1 MRMGKRPY
9 YQRYC
14 SVRKQLILLS
24 HFLILSFS
32 QSLHAQPAAI
42 KTRLS
47 GYFQNYKNAA
57 YTSDDPIRLTD
68 VQVDEDQRCI
78 RVFANA
84 GFASQPFTR
93 ETVSRIHRE
102 VERLMPPPYNTWRI
116 QILANGTPI
125 EELIPLAWSDTVPER
140 RTWGDIEYKGNPWVS
155 PLSHPYT
162 VTQGLQGR
170 HFTVWPSHGRYFDSN
185 KGTWQWQRPRLYCT
199 TEDIFT
205 QSFVLP
211 FLIPM
216 LENAGACVFTPRERD
231 WQRHEVVVD
240 NDVNSPNGKYTE
252 TNGTHAWEN
261 AGTGFCKLQDV
272 YFDNENP
279 FEAGT
284 CRRAEAQSGSHHASK
299 IVWQPT
305 IPADGPYAVYVSYTT
320 LPTSVSDAEYT
331 VRHRGI
337 STKFRV
343 NQQMGGGTWV
353 YLGTFD
359 FAAGASADNCVQLT
373 NQSNYRGTVTA
384 DAVRFGGGMGSISR
398 GDSIHAYVRS
408 AMPRFLEG
416 SRYYAQW
423 AGMPYGLYK
432 NKEGVNDYGDDINI
446 RSLMS
451 NRLARGSVYL
461 PGDSGL
467 CVPIELSL
475 AVHSDAGYR
484 QDMSHIGT
492 LGIYTTGPNTQT
504 SDVFEGLL
512 SEGLLPSGLSRL
524 MSRDLCDIVMTQV
537 DTDLRNQYGNWN
549 RRQMYDKNYSETRV
563 PEVPSMI
570 LETLSHQNF
579 SDLVRGH
586 DPTFKMLLS
595 RAIYKGIA
603 KYTAAV
609 HNLPAVTIQ
618 PIPVK
623 DFSAILNEA
632 GDSVLLSWY
641 PVTDPTEPNALPTGF
656 VVYTSQ
662 GHQGYDNGR
671 MVYSNH
677 TKLPVQ
683 RGVLTRYQ
691 VRAINEGGASM
702 PSEEM
707 CVYAAS
713 EEKQRLL
720 IINDFDR
727 LAGPQP
733 IDTEIT
739 RGFSFDTDPGVVYQH
754 SPCYCGRQLTF
765 DKNGAKERDNAELG
779 YSGSELE
786 GMLIAGN
793 TFDFTTRHAT
803 DFIAAN
809 PHLSISS
816 CSYSVVEQ
824 GNATGKYHIVD
835 LIAGAQ
841 RADGYST
848 NARQPFSQALC
859 EALTRLTQQGT
870 SLLVSGAYV
879 GEDIDMDFAS
889 KVLHTIPDGS
899 YALTD
904 STSVLT
910 GMNTHIPVYCQPNEE
925 CYSVRR
931 LSVLAP
937 AEGAFASISS
947 PADMRPLSVAYE
959 GPRYRVLTYGFP
971 LECICNA
978 GLRQA
983 VMRASLEFL
992 LSKQ

>member
-1 MRMGKRPY
+1 MRKNIKNIHYLNGL
-9 YQRYC
+9 
-14 SVRKQLILLS
+14 VRKQLILLS

-32 QSLHAQPAAI
+32 YSLSAQPTDVKA
-42 KTRLS
+42 RLAD
-47 GYFQNYKNAA
+47 YFAKYTNPA
-57 YTSDDPIRLTD
+57 YTSNDPIRLTD
-68 VQVDEDQRCI
+68 VQIDEEQHCVRLL
-78 RVFANA
+78 ANA
-84 GFASQPFTR
+84 GFASQPFTP

-116 QILANGTPI
+116 LILANGTPI
-125 EELIPLAWSDTVPER
+125 EELVPLALSDSMPELR
-140 RTWGDIEYKGNPWVS
+140 RWGDIEFKGNPWVS
-155 PLSHPYT
+155 PLSQPYS
-162 VTQGLQGR
+162 VTQGMQGR
-170 HFTVWPSHGRYFDSN
+170 HFTVWPSHGRYFDSA
-185 KGTWQWQRPRLYCT
+185 KGMWQWQRPRLYCT

-231 WQRHEVVVD
+231 WQRHEVIVD
-240 NDVNSPNGKYTE
+240 NDMNPTGGKYTE
-252 TNGTHAWEN
+252 TNGTYDWEQ

-284 CRRAEAQSGSHHASK
+284 CRRAETQTHSRHASK
-299 IVWQPT
+299 IVWQPN
-305 IPADGPYAVYVSYTT
+305 IPADGRYAVYVSYKT
-320 LPTSVSDAEYT
+320 LPTSVSDAEYI

-337 STKFRV
+337 STRFRV

-359 FAAGASADNCVQLT
+359 FAAGSSPDNSVLVS
-373 NQSNYRGTVTA
+373 NKSNYRGTVTA

-398 GDSIHAYVRS
+398 GDSIHSYVRS

-423 AGMPYGLYK
+423 AGMPYKLYK

-492 LGIYTTGPNTQT
+492 LGIYTTGLHTQT
-504 SDVFEGLL
+504 SETFEGALA
-512 SEGLLPSGLSRL
+512 EGLLPSGKSRL
-524 MSRDLCDIVMTQV
+524 MSRDLCDMVMTQV
-537 DTDLRNQYGNWN
+537 DSDLRMQYDNWN
-549 RRQMYDKNYSETRV
+549 RRQMYDKNYSETRE
-563 PEVPSMI
+563 PEVPGMI

-579 SDLVRGH
+579 ADLVRGH
-586 DPTFKMLLS
+586 DPVFKMLLS

-609 HNLPAVTIQ
+609 HSLPAITIQ
-618 PIPVK
+618 PLPVK
-623 DFSAILNEA
+623 DFSAILDEE
-632 GDSVLLSWY
+632 GDSVQLSWY
-641 PVTDPTEPNALPTGF
+641 PVTDPNEPTSIPTGF
-656 VVYTSQ
+656 VVYTSE
-662 GHQGYDNGR
+662 GSQGYDNGR
-671 MVYSNH
+671 VAYRNH
-677 TKLPVQ
+677 MKVSVQ
-683 RGVLTRYQ
+683 RGVLTRFM

-702 PSEEM
+702 PSEEL
-707 CVYAAS
+707 CVYAAP
-713 EEKQRLL
+713 EEKHRLL
-720 IINDFDR
+720 IVNDFDR

-733 IDTEIT
+733 IDTEIS

-754 SPCYCGRQLTF
+754 SPSYCGRQLTF
-765 DKNGAKERDNAELG
+765 DKNGFNRRDAAELG
-779 YSGSELE
+779 FSGNEFE
-786 GMLIAGN
+786 GMLMAGN
-793 TFDFTTRHAT
+793 TFDFTTQHAT
-803 DFIAAN
+803 DFLLSH
-809 PHLSISS
+809 PELSISS

-824 GNATGKYHIVD
+824 KGVPRGIHIVD

-848 NARQPFSQALC
+848 LQRKTFSEDLC
-859 EALTRLTQQGT
+859 NGLSHFTQGGG

-879 GEDIDMDFAS
+879 GEDIDSTFAS
-889 KVLHTIPDGS
+889 QVLHAVPDGS
-899 YALTD
+899 YALAD
-904 STSVLT
+904 STSMLT
-910 GMNTHIPVYCQPNEE
+910 GMNTQIPIYYMPNEE
-925 CYSVRR
+925 RYSVRR
-931 LSVLAP
+931 LSVLLP
-937 AEGAFASISS
+937 TNGAFASVSS
-947 PADMRPLSVAYE
+947 TIVPRPLSVAFE
-959 GPRYRVLTYGFP
+959 GEKYRSLTYGFP
-971 LECICNA
+971 LECICNT
-978 GLRQA
+978 GVRQA

-992 LSKQ
+992 LNK

>member
-1 MRMGKRPY
+1 MKGLLRII
-9 YQRYC
+9 
-14 SVRKQLILLS
+14 ILTLML
-24 HFLILSFS
+24 FPADKFAII
-32 QSLHAQPAAI
+32 HAQSSTI
-42 KTRLS
+42 KSRLS
-47 GYFQNYKNAA
+47 DYFQNYTNPA
-57 YTSDDPIRLTD
+57 YSSNDPVRLMD
-68 VQVDEDQRCI
+68 VQVDDEQHCI
-78 RVFANA
+78 RLYANA

-93 ETVSRIHRE
+93 ETVSRIHHE

-125 EELIPLAWSDTVPER
+125 EELIPLAWSDAVPQR
-140 RTWGDIEYKGNPWVS
+140 RSWGDIEYKGNPWVA
-155 PLSHPYT
+155 PLSHPYNI
-162 VTQGLQGR
+162 TQGLQGR
-170 HFTVWPSHGRYFDSN
+170 HFAVWPSHGSYFDSN
-185 KGTWQWQRPRLYCT
+185 KGTWKWQRPRLYCT

-231 WQRHEVVVD
+231 WQRHEIVVD
-240 NDVNSPNGKYTE
+240 NDMDSPEGKYTE
-252 TNGTHAWEN
+252 TNGAYAWKN
-261 AGTGFCKLQDV
+261 AGVGFCKLQDV

-284 CRRAEAQSGSHHASK
+284 CRRAEAQPHSRQTSN
-299 IVWQPT
+299 IVWQPR

-359 FAAGASADNCVQLT
+359 FAAGSSADNCVQLT

-423 AGMPYGLYK
+423 AGMPYSLYK
-432 NKEGVNDYGDDINI
+432 NKEDVNDYGDDINT

-492 LGIYTTGPNTQT
+492 LGIYTSGPNTQT
-504 SDVFEGLL
+504 SEVFEGLL
-512 SEGLLPSGLSRL
+512 AEGLLPSGLSRL
-524 MSRDLCDIVMTQV
+524 MSRDLCDMVMTQV
-537 DTDLRNQYGNWN
+537 VNDLRMQYGNWN
-549 RRQMYDKNYSETRV
+549 RRQMHDKNYSETRM
-563 PEVPSMI
+563 PEVPSII

-586 DPTFKMLLS
+586 DPTFKMLLA

-603 KYTAAV
+603 RYTAAA
-609 HNLPAVTIQ
+609 HALPTITIQ
-618 PIPVK
+618 PMPVK
-623 DFSAILNEA
+623 DFAAILNEA
-632 GDSVLLSWY
+632 GDSVRLSWY
-641 PVTDPTEPNALPTGF
+641 PVTDPTDPSARPTGF
-656 VVYTSQ
+656 VIYTSQ
-662 GHQGYDNGR
+662 GSQGYDNGR
-671 MVYSNH
+671 VVYSNH
-677 TKLPVQ
+677 TMLPIQ

-702 PSEEM
+702 PSEEL
-707 CVYAAS
+707 CIYAAPK
-713 EEKQRLL
+713 ERHRIL
-720 IINDFDR
+720 IVNDFNR

-733 IDTEIT
+733 IDTESS

-754 SPCYCGRQLTF
+754 SPSYCGRQLAF
-765 DKNGAKERDNAELG
+765 DKKGAKGGDNAELG
-779 YSGSELE
+779 FSGSEFE
-786 GMLIAGN
+786 GMLMAGN
-793 TFDFTTRHAT
+793 TFNFTTLHAT
-803 DFIAAN
+803 DFIATDPN
-809 PHLSISS
+809 VSISS
-816 CSYSVVEQ
+816 CSYSAVEQ
-824 GNATGKYHIVD
+824 NQAAGKYHLVD

-848 NARQPFSQALC
+848 HSRAPFSPALYNV
-859 EALTRLTQQGT
+859 LTRFTQQGT

-879 GEDIDMDFAS
+879 GEGLDANFAS
-889 KVLHTIPDGS
+889 HVLHVIPGGT
-899 YALTD
+899 YALSD
-904 STSVLT
+904 STCVLT
-910 GMNTHIPVYCQPNEE
+910 GMNAQIPIYYLPNEE
-925 CYSVRR
+925 RYSVRR
-931 LSVLAP
+931 LSVLHP
-937 AEGAFASISS
+937 ANGAFASVSS
-947 PADMRPLSVAYE
+947 PTSFHPLSVAFE
-959 GPRYRVLTYGFP
+959 GNEYHTLTYGFP
-971 LECICNA
+971 IECISNVD
-978 GLRQA
+978 LRKA
-983 VMRASLEFL
+983 IMRASLEFL
-992 LSKQ
+992 LNK